1 MEAQALLTMFHV
13 RDKRKSSSS
22 IKLFDKSTIKKTTI
36 SLKSSFAAIP
46 TTKHT
51 SKVRSTFNKLY
62 ALEVLSSGYLYFVDE
77 KRHVQSHIEISFVQ
91 KLRICYHCFTHD
103 TVDLWQ

>member
-1 MEAQALLTMFHV
+1 MEAQALLTMSHA

-36 SLKSSFAAIP
+36 SLRVVLPRYRLQSM
-46 TTKHT
+46 
-51 SKVRSTFNKLY
+51 VRSTFNKLY

>member
-1 MEAQALLTMFHV
+1 MEAQALLTMFHA

-22 IKLFDKSTIKKTTI
+22 IKLFDKSTIKKTII

-91 KLRICYHCFTHD
+91 KLGICYHCFTHD

>member
-1 MEAQALLTMFHV
+1 M
-13 RDKRKSSSS
+13 
-22 IKLFDKSTIKKTTI
+22 TTI

-51 SKVRSTFNKLY
+51 SMVRSTFNKLY
-62 ALEVLSSGYLYFVDE
+62 ALEVLSYGYLYFVDE

>member
-1 MEAQALLTMFHV
+1 M
-13 RDKRKSSSS
+13 
-22 IKLFDKSTIKKTTI
+22 
-36 SLKSSFAAIP
+36 
-46 TTKHT
+46 
-51 SKVRSTFNKLY
+51 
-62 ALEVLSSGYLYFVDE
+62 EVLSSGYLYFVDE